1 MLNIE
6 LDFEVANTEIC
17 QELTLMKLELLKDY
31 DINYRPGYRVV
42 LEHNLQS
49 ARDFGLKE
57 YKTRKREVEF
67 YDNLEKAINYLKEK
81 AIDYQLKAD
90 EEKAKYLKEATAMVL
105 RQYRRVR
112 RIFLNTSFL
121 KAKNW
126 AHLSAMQKLALRLT
140 LIRALTGH
148 AIFFRAPGAL
158 KRILK
163 Y

>member
-67 YDNLEKAINYLKEK
+67 YDNVDKAIEYLKEK

-90 EEKAKYLKEATAMVL
+90 EEKAKLTDEYDAPIREYWCYTAA
-105 RQYRRVR
+105 YR
-112 RIFLNTSFL
+112 
-121 KAKNW
+121 
-126 AHLSAMQKLALRLT
+126 AMQVLMRQIT
-140 LIRALTGH
+140 EGDTYVIRNW
-148 AIFFRAPGAL
+148 
-158 KRILK
+158 
-163 Y
+163 